1 MKVWAIIPV
10 KPLHDSK
17 SRLAHVLSPEERAA
31 LTSQILEST
40 ISVLK
45 GVKEIERILVVS
57 RDRKALKVARREGA
71 STFNETDK
79 QGLNS
84 ALTRASHIAA
94 AKKADGVLILP
105 ADLPYITAEDVEMM
119 IGQVNQEVV
128 IGGNSDNGR
137 QQRAIS
143 ICGDL
148 NLDGSNA
155 LLVCPPTGFTFQYGP
170 NSYILHQEEASRL
183 GMSVRIIDAPG
194 LKFDIDT
201 EEDWNEYQ
209 SIQMNFVSTV

>member
-17 SRLAHVLSPEERAA
+17 SRLAHVLSPDERAA

-40 ISVLK
+40 IGVLK
-45 GVKEIERILVVS
+45 GVREIEQVLVVS

-71 STFNETDK
+71 LTFNETDK

-84 ALTRASHIAA
+84 ALTRASHIAV
-94 AKKADGVLILP
+94 AKKADCVLIIP
-105 ADLPYITAEDVEMM
+105 ADLPYIAVEDVETM
-119 IGQVNQEVV
+119 ISQAAEEIG
-128 IGGNSDNGR
+128 IGGNSDNGC
-137 QQRAIS
+137 QHRAIS
-143 ICGDL
+143 ICSDF

-170 NSYILHQEEASRL
+170 NSFSLHQEEASRL
-183 GMSVRIIDAPG
+183 GMSVRIVDAPG

-201 EEDWNEYQ
+201 EEDWNEYLSLHMNLV
-209 SIQMNFVSTV
+209 SIA

>member
-10 KPLHDSK
+10 KPLYDSK

-40 ISVLK
+40 IGVLK
-45 GVKEIERILVVS
+45 GVKVIERILVVS

-71 STFNETDK
+71 STFNETEK

-84 ALTRASHIAA
+84 ALTRASHIAV
-94 AKKADGVLILP
+94 AKRADCVLIIP
-105 ADLPYITAEDVEMM
+105 ADLPYITVEDVEMM
-119 IGQVNQEVV
+119 IGQAAEEVV
-128 IGGNSDNGR
+128 IGGSSDNGC
-137 QQRAIS
+137 QHRAIS

-148 NLDGSNA
+148 SLDGSNA
-155 LLVCPPTGFTFQYGP
+155 LLVCPPTGFKFQYGP
-170 NSYILHQEEASRL
+170 NSYTLHQEEASRL

-201 EEDWNEYQ
+201 EDDWNEYL
-209 SIQMNFVSTV
+209 SIQMNVVSTA